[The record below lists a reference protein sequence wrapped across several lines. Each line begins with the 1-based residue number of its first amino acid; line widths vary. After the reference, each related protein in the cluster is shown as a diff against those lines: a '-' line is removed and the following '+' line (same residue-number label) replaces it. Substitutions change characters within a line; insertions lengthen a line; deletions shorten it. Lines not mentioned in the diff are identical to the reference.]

1 MSLEGA
7 MTTRIAPTHLV
18 FLAIAVLVTAFISWS
33 AVSASA
39 RLDNLVIVAPVAATI
54 AVLVIFVLVRA
65 LRQPRDPQAEIA
77 ETGDLA
83 STLADLGLLALFAL
97 FCVALTPIGFDAATF
112 LFVWI
117 GVVLG
122 GERRWW
128 LPPLYSAGFTLL
140 LIFGLGSLFPFPM
153 PMLVL

>member
-1 MSLEGA
+1 
-7 MTTRIAPTHLV
+7 MTSKIAPTHLI
-18 FLAIAVLVTAFISWS
+18 FLAIAAVVTAFISSS

-39 RLDNLVIVAPVAATI
+39 QLHNLVIVAPVAAAI
-54 AVLVIFVLVRA
+54 AVLVVFIAIRA
-65 LRQPRDPQAEIA
+65 LRQPREPQTESDKAS
-77 ETGDLA
+77 DLA
-83 STLADLGLLALFAL
+83 STFADLGLLALFAL
-97 FCVALTPIGFDAATF
+97 FCIALTPIGFDAATF

-128 LPPLYSAGFTLL
+128 LPPLYSAAFTLL
-140 LIFGLGSLFPFPM
+140 LVFGLGSLFPFPM

>member
-1 MSLEGA
+1 
-7 MTTRIAPTHLV
+7 MTSKIAPTHLI
-18 FLAIAVLVTAFISWS
+18 FLAIAVVVTAFISSS

-39 RLDNLVIVAPVAATI
+39 RLHNLVIVAPVAAAI
-54 AVLVIFVLVRA
+54 AVLVVFIAIHA
-65 LRQPRDPQAEIA
+65 LRQPREPLTESAKA
-77 ETGDLA
+77 SNLA
-83 STLADLGLLALFAL
+83 SILADLGLLALFAL
-97 FCVALTPIGFDAATF
+97 FCIALTPIGFDAATF

-140 LIFGLGSLFPFPM
+140 LVFGLGSLFPFPM